1 MNKKVESNHTG
12 YLLRQASHLSQ
23 QLYNEKLESK
33 GISFSKYRVLS
44 LHYENNSDNQSELQ
58 KDLFIKTSSLTK
70 LIDVLEQKG
79 LVKRVSDKMDGRIKK
94 IILTKT
100 GDQLE
105 TELWDIK
112 EVVEAKITK
121 FLTEE
126 DKTLLN
132 KQLNL
137 IKKSLLDKDNCFLC
151 ISNKI
156 I

>member
-33 GISFSKYRVLS
+33 GISFSQDRVLS
-44 LHYENNSDNQSELQ
+44 LLYENNGATQSELQ
-58 KDLFIKTSSLTK
+58 KDLFIKPSSLTK

-137 IKKSLLDKDNCFLC
+137 IKKSLLD
-151 ISNKI
+151 
-156 I
+156 